1 MPALLLILMRVLSYI
16 ATATGGLY
24 IANKLVTEP
33 EILMKPV
40 AIVTDA
46 AGRAVANTVQ
56 RNLSQATGGII
67 PPPPQA
73 AASGTT
79 TADLPQPRAQD
90 QVVDRLTNP
99 WLWGAVGFAALF
111 GTTAIRQTRGLGRD
125 IGSGVKNTR
134 SAFKEDLG
142 ELQSEPD

>member
-1 MPALLLILMRVLSYI
+1 MTIVLRLLLPLLHAAGFIKI
-16 ATATGGLY
+16 AEWLFGKVSGAAEVTVTQ
-24 IANKLVTEP
+24 VTEK
-33 EILMKPV
+33 MAK
-40 AIVTDA
+40 TA
-46 AGRAVANTVQ
+46 AKTAQNA
-56 RNLSQATGGII
+56 LSQATGGIV
-67 PPPPQA
+67 PPYA
-73 AASGTT
+73 EKAASGTT
-79 TADLPQPRAQD
+79 KDDLPNPRNQD
-90 QVVDRLTNP
+90 YVVDRLTNP